1 MLCIR
6 IGNVCTETLC
16 YALHNN
22 FQALVLPCQGCV
34 GCACC
39 AAYQPTH
46 RFVVARRQ
54 DPNLG
59 KSGLALTPILQ
70 WGQIAL
76 VTAFASEGQE
86 GVTSD
91 VIPFHHLNCHQGKR
105 NHCSVQYGVRTNC
118 PDFIHVRGGKASC
131 SKVGALRS
139 QCRPCESGD
148 WRQSE
153 NEARHA
159 RPAVSS

>member
-1 MLCIR
+1 MLCMR
-6 IGNVCTETLC
+6 IGNVCTETRC

-22 FQALVLPCQGCV
+22 FQALVLPCHKCCV

-39 AAYQPTH
+39 AASQPTH
-46 RFVVARRQ
+46 RFVVAWRQ

-76 VTAFASEGQE
+76 LTAFASEGQE

-91 VIPFHHLNCHQGKR
+91 VKPVPPPQLSPRKEKSLQRPVRSPDKLPGFHSCARRQGFVLQSR
-105 NHCSVQYGVRTNC
+105 SIAFPVPPMRMWFLASLSTRVTSC
-118 PDFIHVRGGKASC
+118 KA
-131 SKVGALRS
+131 
-139 QCRPCESGD
+139 
-148 WRQSE
+148 
-153 NEARHA
+153 
-159 RPAVSS
+159 